1 MNLLLTFYIESYI
14 FFIIKHCVV
23 YDIQNIKYIKTIKLG
38 DNMEL
43 KVIDKRVTL
52 SDQAYYIIKDAIIT
66 SVLKPGEV
74 LITEKLGEK
83 LNISRTPIKA
93 ALTRLQYE
101 KILTLNASNN
111 FVVVDITQL
120 DIKDITQ
127 VRIKVEVLA
136 VELLENKITENQ
148 IQILKDIIEK
158 YNIAIE
164 HTSFC
169 EMLECEYEFHN
180 AIAEFSENKFL
191 IDTIRTANNIVKIYL
206 MLSGTYEKYC
216 DNANLEHQEIVDYII
231 NKNFVKAKEAMASH
245 IGNLNNRI
253 LMK

>member
-1 MNLLLTFYIESYI
+1 
-14 FFIIKHCVV
+14 
-23 YDIQNIKYIKTIKLG
+23 
-38 DNMEL
+38 MEL

-101 KILTLNASNN
+101 KILFLNASNN

-120 DIKDITQ
+120 DILDITQ
-127 VRIKVEVLA
+127 VRVKVEVLA
-136 VELLENKITENQ
+136 VELLENKITDDQ

-164 HTSFC
+164 QTSFC

-180 AIAEFSENKFL
+180 TLAEFSENKFL
-191 IDTIRTANNIVKIYL
+191 IDTVRAANNIVRIYL
-206 MLSGTYEKYC
+206 MLSGTYENYC
-216 DNANLEHQEIVDYII
+216 NNANLEHQEIVDYII
-231 NKNFVKAKEAMASH
+231 NKKFEKAKEAMASH

-253 LMK
+253 LNQ

>member
-1 MNLLLTFYIESYI
+1 
-14 FFIIKHCVV
+14 
-23 YDIQNIKYIKTIKLG
+23 
-38 DNMEL
+38 MEL

-52 SDQAYYIIKDAIIT
+52 SDQAYYIIKDAIIS

-101 KILTLNASNN
+101 KILFLNASNN

-120 DIKDITQ
+120 DIEDITQ
-127 VRIKVEVLA
+127 VREKVEVLA
-136 VELLENKITENQ
+136 VELLENKITEKQ

-180 AIAEFSENKFL
+180 AIAEFSDNKFL
-191 IDTIRTANNIVKIYL
+191 IDTVRTANNIVKIYL

-216 DNANLEHQEIVDYII
+216 NNANLEHQEIVDYIV
-231 NKNFVKAKEAMASH
+231 NKNYEKARVAMANH
-245 IGNLNNRI
+245 IGNLINRI
-253 LMK
+253 LYL

>member
-1 MNLLLTFYIESYI
+1 
-14 FFIIKHCVV
+14 
-23 YDIQNIKYIKTIKLG
+23 
-38 DNMEL
+38 MEL
-43 KVIDKRVTL
+43 KVIDKRATL

-101 KILTLNASNN
+101 KILFLNASNN

-120 DIKDITQ
+120 DIIDITQ

-136 VELLENKITENQ
+136 VELLENKITDKQ

-180 AIAEFSENKFL
+180 AIAEFSDNKFL
-191 IDTIRTANNIVKIYL
+191 IDTVRTANNIVKIYL

-216 DNANLEHQEIVDYII
+216 NNANLEHQEIVDYIV
-231 NKNFVKAKEAMASH
+231 NKNYEKARVAMANH
-245 IGNLNNRI
+245 IGNLINRI
-253 LMK
+253 LYL

>member
-1 MNLLLTFYIESYI
+1 
-14 FFIIKHCVV
+14 
-23 YDIQNIKYIKTIKLG
+23 
-38 DNMEL
+38 MEL

-52 SDQAYYIIKDAIIT
+52 SDQAYFIIKDAII
-66 SVLKPGEV
+66 SGVLKPGEV

-83 LNISRTPIKA
+83 LNISRTPIKS

-101 KILTLNASNN
+101 KILLLNASNN

-120 DIKDITQ
+120 DIENITQ

-136 VELLENKITENQ
+136 VELLENKITQEQ

-158 YNIAIE
+158 YNIAIKN
-164 HTSFC
+164 TSFS

-180 AIAEFSENKFL
+180 SLAEFSDNKFL
-191 IDTIRTANNIVKIYL
+191 IDTVRNANNLVKVYL

-216 DNANLEHQEIVDYII
+216 SNANLEHQQIVDYII
-231 NKNFVKAKEAMASH
+231 NKKFEKAKEAMASH

-253 LMK
+253 LNQ

>member
-1 MNLLLTFYIESYI
+1 
-14 FFIIKHCVV
+14 
-23 YDIQNIKYIKTIKLG
+23 
-38 DNMEL
+38 MEL

-52 SDQAYYIIKDAIIT
+52 SDQAYYIIKDAIIA

-101 KILTLNASNN
+101 KILFLNASNN

-120 DIKDITQ
+120 DIEEITQ
-127 VRIKVEVLA
+127 VREKVEVLA

-148 IQILKDIIEK
+148 IQILKEIIEK

-164 HTSFC
+164 NTSFC

-180 AIAEFSENKFL
+180 TLAEFSENKFL
-191 IDTIRTANNIVKIYL
+191 IDTVRTANNIVKIYL

-216 DNANLEHQEIVDYII
+216 DNANLEHQEIVDFII
-231 NKNFVKAKEAMASH
+231 NKNFGKAKEAMARH
-245 IGNLNNRI
+245 IGNLKNRM
-253 LMK
+253 LNQ

>member
-1 MNLLLTFYIESYI
+1 
-14 FFIIKHCVV
+14 
-23 YDIQNIKYIKTIKLG
+23 
-38 DNMEL
+38 MEL

-52 SDQAYYIIKDAIIT
+52 SDQAYYIIKDAIIS

-101 KILTLNASNN
+101 KILFLNASNN

-120 DIKDITQ
+120 DIEEITQ
-127 VRIKVEVLA
+127 VREKVEVLA

-164 HTSFC
+164 NTSFC

-180 AIAEFSENKFL
+180 TLAEFSENKFL

-216 DNANLEHQEIVDYII
+216 DNANLEHQEIVDFII
-231 NKNFVKAKEAMASH
+231 NKNFGKAKEAMARH
-245 IGNLNNRI
+245 IGNLKNRM
-253 LMK
+253 LNQ

>member
-1 MNLLLTFYIESYI
+1 
-14 FFIIKHCVV
+14 
-23 YDIQNIKYIKTIKLG
+23 
-38 DNMEL
+38 MEL

-52 SDQAYYIIKDAIIT
+52 SDQAYYIIKDAIIS

-101 KILTLNASNN
+101 KILFLNASNN

-120 DIKDITQ
+120 DIEEITQ
-127 VRIKVEVLA
+127 VREKVEVLA

-148 IQILKDIIEK
+148 IQILKEIIEK

-164 HTSFC
+164 NTSFC

-180 AIAEFSENKFL
+180 ALAEFSENKFL
-191 IDTIRTANNIVKIYL
+191 IDTVRTANNIVKIYL
-206 MLSGTYEKYC
+206 TLSGTYEKYC
-216 DNANLEHQEIVDYII
+216 DNANLEHQEIVDFII
-231 NKNFVKAKEAMASH
+231 NKNFGKAKEAMARH
-245 IGNLNNRI
+245 IGNLKNRM
-253 LMK
+253 LNQ

>member
-1 MNLLLTFYIESYI
+1 
-14 FFIIKHCVV
+14 
-23 YDIQNIKYIKTIKLG
+23 
-38 DNMEL
+38 MEL
-43 KVIDKRVTL
+43 NVINKRLTL
-52 SDQAYYIIKDAIIT
+52 SEQAYYIIKDAIIS

-101 KILTLNASNN
+101 KILFLNASNN

-120 DIKDITQ
+120 DIEEITQ
-127 VRIKVEVLA
+127 VREKVEVLA

-148 IQILKDIIEK
+148 IQILKEIIEK
-158 YNIAIE
+158 YNIANE
-164 HTSFC
+164 NTSFC

-180 AIAEFSENKFL
+180 TLAEFSENKFL
-191 IDTIRTANNIVKIYL
+191 IDTVRTANNIVKIYL

-216 DNANLEHQEIVDYII
+216 DNANLEHQEIVDFII
-231 NKNFVKAKEAMASH
+231 NKNFGKAKEAMARH
-245 IGNLNNRI
+245 IGNLKNRM
-253 LMK
+253 LNQ

>member
-1 MNLLLTFYIESYI
+1 
-14 FFIIKHCVV
+14 
-23 YDIQNIKYIKTIKLG
+23 
-38 DNMEL
+38 MEL
-43 KVIDKRVTL
+43 NVINKRLTL
-52 SDQAYYIIKDAIIT
+52 SEQAYYIIKDAIIS

-83 LNISRTPIKA
+83 LNISRTPIKT

-101 KILTLNASNN
+101 KILFLNASNN
-111 FVVVDITQL
+111 FVVV
-120 DIKDITQ
+120 DITQ

-136 VELLENKITENQ
+136 VELLENKITEDQ
-148 IQILKDIIEK
+148 IQILKDIIGK

-180 AIAEFSENKFL
+180 TIAEFSENKFL
-191 IDTIRTANNIVKIYL
+191 IDTVRTANNIVKIYL

-216 DNANLEHQEIVDYII
+216 NNANLEHQEIVDYII
-231 NKNFVKAKEAMASH
+231 NKNFKKAKEAMASH
-245 IGNLNNRI
+245 IGNLNSRI
-253 LMK
+253 LME